1 MMRGLVCTRC
11 RGAGGRDKR
20 GSKPRLRTLACVY
33 TGNSFLARAAM
44 ALSISRRC
52 AVGIELVKAEE
63 RALYLARRGMDYNK
77 CLSIP

>member
-1 MMRGLVCTRC
+1 
-11 RGAGGRDKR
+11 
-20 GSKPRLRTLACVY
+20 
-33 TGNSFLARAAM
+33 M